1 MLKIIRSSSG
11 VEVTNEKGSTIFKCP
26 NCGDYDIIRSLHER
40 KIATRYTCPKC
51 GFSGP
56 N

>member
-1 MLKIIRSSSG
+1 MDKKVCLSCNTRI
-11 VEVTNEKGSTIFKCP
+11 TNEKGSTQFPCPKCGKY
-26 NCGDYDIIRSLHER
+26 NIIRCTHCRE
-40 KIATRYTCPKC
+40 IATRYTCPNC